1 MRLPGFTAEVPLSK
15 TSDEMSKT
23 WTGHADVAA
32 MVGLSG
38 ANLIVPQCPW
48 WKKALCLAGWHGC
61 VASCAGFS
69 GPLWAI
75 CIGGCY
81 AAYDS
86 CCD

>member
-48 WKKALCLAGWHGC
+48 WKKPLCLAGWHACAYGC
-61 VASCAGFS
+61 FALS
-69 GPLWAI
+69 GWAI
-75 CIGGCY
+75 PACLAGCY
-81 AAYDS
+81 KAYDA